1 MKVVIIGAGE
11 VGYNVA
17 SRFSYENMEVVV
29 IDIDARALRNVSDT
43 IDVQVLT
50 GSGASPQVLEEAG
63 IQDADMLM
71 AVTNSDEVNL
81 VACLAASL
89 IAPSIKKLARI
100 RNADFDHY
108 HSELREKPPYIDT
121 IINPDIE
128 VVKTIDRLMSV
139 PDAVDVA
146 EFAGGRIKLV
156 GIRLDQNARLSG
168 SRLSDFSSTTGKP
181 VPLVAAIVRRE
192 ELIIPSGKTRLEA
205 GDLVY
210 FVSQEDNL
218 GYALKEFDKQAEDI
232 RRVMI
237 VGGGRLGLRLAR
249 LLEEKDIHT
258 KILEKNPERCED
270 LADLLDRAVILNGDG
285 ADQTLLNEENI
296 EEMDAV
302 VTLTNDDE
310 TNILVSLLAREM
322 GVSKT
327 ITKVSRPSYFPLMM
341 SIGIEQVVSPRQ
353 SAVNTILQHIRR
365 GKVLSAISIRSEK
378 AEVLEAVVPDSS
390 RITGKPLKKISF
402 PRGALVVGIKRGDQ
416 VLIPSGESTIEAED
430 QIIVF
435 ATREAVPKIE
445 KILSIKLEFY

>member
-1 MKVVIIGAGE
+1 VKVVIIGAGE

-29 IDIDARALRNVSDT
+29 VDVDARALRNVSDT
-43 IDVQVLT
+43 IDVQVLA

-81 VACLAASL
+81 VACLAASF

-108 HSELREKPPYIDT
+108 HDELREKPPYIDT

-168 SRLSDFSSTTGKP
+168 SRLVDFSSTTGKP
-181 VPLVAAIVRRE
+181 VPLVAAIVRKE

-210 FVSQEDNL
+210 FVSKEDNL
-218 GYALKEFDKQAEDI
+218 AYALKEFDKQAEDI

-258 KILEKNPERCED
+258 KILEKNPERCEE

-302 VTLTNDDE
+302 ITLTNDDE
-310 TNILVSLLAREM
+310 TNILV
-322 GVSKT
+322 
-327 ITKVSRPSYFPLMM
+327 LMM

-378 AEVLEAVVPDSS
+378 AEVLEAVVPGNS
-390 RITGKPLKKISF
+390 RIAGKPLKKISF
-402 PRGALVVGIKRGDQ
+402 PRGALVVGIKRGEK
-416 VLIPSGESTIEAED
+416 VLIPSGESIIEAED
-430 QIIVF
+430 QIIIF
-435 ATREAVPKIE
+435 ATRDAVPKIE